1 MHEHSLNWNLGLRV
15 SLEDP
20 ACHIAGGHDYR
31 TILDGRGDP
40 IALVLDDLGDDEC
53 SNNVDIIV
61 DAPKYRKVLE
71 QIARMIKNGDLIEE
85 DMEGEMAQEYEMSID
100 DAFDTASACL
110 RLAREVLGWP
120 DPMVVEESEDE

>member
-20 ACHIAGGHDYR
+20 AYHIAGGQDYQ